1 MGRVLKYLER
11 VGVAATY
18 AETAGMSHAAPAIAA
33 DARPSSLRENPMD
46 HAPPLR
52 TGGEILADALLLH
65 GVETVFCV
73 PGESYLAALDAFY
86 GARNRIDVV
95 ACRQEGGAAF
105 MAEAFGKATGRPGVC
120 FVTRGPGA
128 CNAAIGVHTA
138 MQDSTPMVLFVGQ
151 VARGAAGREGF
162 QEIDYRR
169 MFRPVAKLA
178 LQIDDPRRIPELVH
192 RAFRVAGSGRQGP
205 VVVALPEDVL
215 RERARAADGRPWEA
229 VRPYPAPD
237 AMAALRARLAA
248 AERPLVVLGGSG
260 WSAAA
265 CADMRAF
272 AEACGLPVCVSFR
285 RQDLFDNDHPN
296 YAGDL
301 STSANPRLMARLAGA
316 DLLLVVGA
324 RLGEITTRGYAALDI
339 PAPRPTLI
347 HVYPEAEE
355 LGRVFQP
362 ALSIAAG
369 AAEFAHALRGLDP
382 VDGGRWAGWL
392 AAARADRIA
401 DLEPPAPAGAVDMAA
416 IVAAAQDALPEDAI
430 VTVDAGNFSGWP
442 QRFWRF
448 RRWPSQLGPTA
459 GAMGY
464 GVPAAV
470 AAKIAHPRRAVLAFV
485 GDGGYMMTGQ
495 ELATA
500 VQRGAAVIVIV
511 VNNGAYGTIRMH
523 QERDYP
529 GRVIATDLANPDFA
543 ALARACGAHG
553 ETVRATDEF
562 PPALARAR
570 ASGKPAVI
578 EVRLDLETITT
589 RATLSGIREKAL
601 ADAGRRAQA

>member
-1 MGRVLKYLER
+1 MGRVLKYLES

-18 AETAGMSHAAPAIAA
+18 AEIAGMSHAAAN
-33 DARPSSLRENPMD
+33 RRSSLRESSMD
-46 HAPPLR
+46 QTPPLR

-73 PGESYLAALDAFY
+73 PGESYLAALDALY

-105 MAEAFGKATGRPGVC
+105 MAEAFAKATGRPGVC

-138 MQDSTPMVLFVGQ
+138 MQDSTPMALFVGQ
-151 VARGAAGREGF
+151 VARGAAEREGF

-169 MFRPVAKLA
+169 MFQPVAKLV

-192 RAFRVAGSGRQGP
+192 RAFRVAASGRQGP

-215 RERARAADGRPWEA
+215 RERARTADGRPWEA

-248 AERPLVVLGGSG
+248 AERPLVLLGGSG
-260 WSAAA
+260 WSTDA

-301 STSANPRLMARLAGA
+301 STSANPKLMARLAGA

-339 PAPRPTLI
+339 PAPRQTLI

-355 LGRVFQP
+355 IGRVFQP

-369 AAEFAHALRGLDP
+369 RRGVRPRPARPRPGGRRPLGRLARGRARRPARRPGASRVRRRRGHGRHRRRRPGRAPRGRHRDRRRRQFLRLAAAASGAFAAGPRNSGRP
-382 VDGGRWAGWL
+382 PGRWAT
-392 AAARADRIA
+392 AS
-401 DLEPPAPAGAVDMAA
+401 PP
-416 IVAAAQDALPEDAI
+416 
-430 VTVDAGNFSGWP
+430 
-442 QRFWRF
+442 
-448 RRWPSQLGPTA
+448 PSPPKSPT
-459 GAMGY
+459 
-464 GVPAAV
+464 PAA
-470 AAKIAHPRRAVLAFV
+470 PCSPSS
-485 GDGGYMMTGQ
+485 
-495 ELATA
+495 ATA
-500 VQRGAAVIVIV
+500 D
-511 VNNGAYGTIRMH
+511 T
-523 QERDYP
+523 
-529 GRVIATDLANPDFA
+529 
-543 ALARACGAHG
+543 
-553 ETVRATDEF
+553 
-562 PPALARAR
+562 
-570 ASGKPAVI
+570 
-578 EVRLDLETITT
+578 
-589 RATLSGIREKAL
+589 
-601 ADAGRRAQA
+601 